1 MAVVAV
7 PKPLGHPL
15 PGGHA
20 GATVRL
26 RPLLGGEIAC
36 PPGFFASD
44 HPGGRI
50 ALLRAFFSRRSS
62 AAWAPVPAFL
72 LEHPDAGHVLVDTAM
87 HASVAMVP
95 ADNLGAVGARLNR
108 FRGVGEG
115 IPGRLREL
123 GVDPRNVRT
132 VVMTHLHSDHASGV
146 VEFPNATFVVD
157 AREWAAAS
165 AGGAT
170 KGYHHPQ
177 FDHAFDWRTVDFDGQ
192 LSQGLSP
199 FGRSVDLFGD
209 GSVRLLSTP
218 GHTLGHQSVLVRLR
232 GRDALL
238 VGDAAYTRETIGGDA
253 LPLVWADEHLFR
265 RSLREIRRFVASEP
279 AALVIP
285 GHDPDAWAELD
296 EVYD

>member
-1 MAVVAV
+1 MAVAAV

-15 PGGHA
+15 PGGRA

-26 RPLLGGEIAC
+26 RPLLGAEIAC
-36 PPGFFASD
+36 PRDFFTSD
-44 HPGGRI
+44 HPGSKV
-50 ALLRAFFSRRSS
+50 ALVRAYLTRRSS
-62 AAWAPVPAFL
+62 WVWVPVPAFL
-72 LEHPDAGHVLVDTAM
+72 VEHPEAGALLVDTAM

-95 ADNLGAVGARLNR
+95 ADNLGAVGARLSR
-108 FRGVGEG
+108 FRGVGDG

-123 GVDPRNVRT
+123 GVDPRDVRT
-132 VVMTHLHSDHASGV
+132 MVMTHLHSDHASGIA
-146 VEFPNATFVVD
+146 EFPNATFVLD

-177 FDHAFDWRTVDFDGQ
+177 FDHAFDWRTIDFDGQ

-218 GHTLGHQSVLVRLR
+218 GHTLGHQSVLLRLR
-232 GRDALL
+232 DRDALL
-238 VGDAAYTRETIGGDA
+238 VGDAAYRRDTIAGDT
-253 LPLVWADEHLFR
+253 LPLVWADGHLFR
-265 RSLREIRRFVASEP
+265 RSLREIRRFVEREP
-279 AALVIP
+279 DALVIP

-296 EVYD
+296 DVYD